1 MEIRLLNKKDIKI
14 TRESIIIVLLMSVV
28 ITLIL
33 LSMLLDL
40 TKIVEINNTSNLLVL
55 EYKVGNS
62 VIDINYILAFIAVI
76 TCYTYYYIY
85 NKHKFLVITLVY
97 VSFAVEYFCETIFI
111 TKLES
116 MTNVVG
122 LLIFTSIFRLILIK
136 LIIKGD
142 NKVTRL
148 LNKRKELSVIATI
161 VITYTLILL
170 EIYFK
175 HIKLLISNVNI
186 IMTFNT
192 IIIAYY
198 VFSVIK
204 LSIKILKDGDF
215 IWAIIIASINMFILK
230 KIYLIADVYIVNY
243 SLYEWGKLFTVSGFV
258 ILIIGLFT
266 EIINKVKENE
276 ILQEELEVFYN
287 LTEKNIINNVYIYD
301 ENDNIL
307 YANSLMR
314 ELEDNRVVD
323 ETDPYKNIEK
333 LYGNKV
339 DKEISDGIDQIINE
353 DGYFNDVVFLKNNK
367 IIKLDIKR
375 IEFKKGKIRTV
386 VSFRYITEEFKRNRE
401 MKINENKFIAM
412 TESIKDIICMLDIEG
427 NITYV
432 NTMVE
437 DVIGYSKEELIGKNY
452 TFVLDKQDERAY
464 DFINSNYND
473 SAFMEH
479 NVICKDNS
487 VIIMESVIS
496 KIFTEN
502 NELVGHALVSRDIS
516 YRNEFECLKVK
527 YNEMKA
533 YDKIRSEFFANLS
546 HEVRTPINI
555 IYSCFQLLNNQKEN
569 GPESLAIYYDKYEKT
584 IKQNCFRMLRLV
596 NNLIDITKI
605 DSGFVKMRFGNYNII
620 NLVEDITLS
629 VIPYVEAKK
638 INIMFDTELEEL
650 EIKCDPDEIERVML
664 NLISNSIKFNEVG
677 GSILVSISVNETWV
691 EISVKDTGIGIA
703 KEMRTYIFERFAQ
716 NDKSLN
722 RENEGSGIGLAL
734 VKSLVELHNGEVYL
748 CDNEDKGSEF
758 IIKLPNITY
767 NDVDEEVKNISG
779 NNSKPTAEKISIELS
794 DIYDL
799 I

>member
-14 TRESIIIVLLMSVV
+14 TRESIRIVLLMSVV

-40 TKIVEINNTSNLLVL
+40 TKTVEINNTSNLLVL

-85 NKHKFLVITLVY
+85 NKHEFLVITLVY

-116 MTNVVG
+116 ITNVVG
-122 LLIFTSIFRLILIK
+122 LLIFTSIFRLILIR

-198 VFSVIK
+198 IFSVIK

-230 KIYLIADVYIVNY
+230 KIYLIADIYIVNY
-243 SLYEWGKLFTVSGFV
+243 SLYEWCKLFTVSGFV
-258 ILIIGLFT
+258 ILIIGLFI

-276 ILQEELEVFYN
+276 ILQEELEVFYS
-287 LTEKNIINNVYIYD
+287 LTEKNPINNVYIYD

-307 YANSLMR
+307 YANALMR
-314 ELEDNRVVD
+314 QHEDSRLEN
-323 ETDPYKNIEK
+323 ENDPYSDVEQ
-333 LYGNKV
+333 LYGNKLHS
-339 DKEISDGIDQIINE
+339 KFANRINELINE
-353 DGYFNDVVFLKNNK
+353 DGHFNDIVFLENNK

-569 GPESLAIYYDKYEKT
+569 GPESLALYYDKYEKT

>member
-1 MEIRLLNKKDIKI
+1 MGVTTKKDKKLINRQIK
-14 TRESIIIVLLMSVV
+14 IVLLLSIISTFVSIIM
-28 ITLIL
+28 LINI
-33 LSMLLDL
+33 
-40 TKIVEINNTSNLLVL
+40 KNININNINITD
-55 EYKVGNS
+55 YKIS
-62 VIDINYILAFIAVI
+62 SSFIDMNYILAFISVGACWV
-76 TCYTYYYIY
+76 YYYIY
-85 NKHKFLVITLVY
+85 KKGEFLVITLVY
-97 VSFAVEYFCETIFI
+97 ISFATEYLFETIFMTYI
-111 TKLES
+111 KES
-116 MTNVVG
+116 YGVLG
-122 LLIFTSIFRLILIK
+122 LLIFTSIARMILIT
-136 LIIKGD
+136 LIIKGN
-142 NKVTRL
+142 NKFTKL
-148 LNKRKELSVIATI
+148 LNEKKELAVLLTVISTIGLMLIEGYFKYIKVIISNKDII
-161 VITYTLILL
+161 VIFNILIILYY
-170 EIYFK
+170 IYSI
-175 HIKLLISNVNI
+175 IKL
-186 IMTFNT
+186 
-192 IIIAYY
+192 A
-198 VFSVIK
+198 
-204 LSIKILKDGDF
+204 IKIINESDF
-215 IWAIIIASINMFILK
+215 IWAVIIASINMFILK
-230 KIYLIADVYIVNY
+230 KLYLIIDIYTVNID
-243 SLYEWGKLFTVSGFV
+243 LHEWCKLFTLSGFV
-258 ILIIGLFT
+258 ILIIGLFI

-287 LTEKNIINNVYIYD
+287 LTEKNPINNVYIYD
-301 ENDNIL
+301 ENSNIV
-307 YANSLMR
+307 YANAL
-314 ELEDNRVVD
+314 LIKHEDDRVNCED
-323 ETDPYKNIEK
+323 DPYKNVEK
-333 LYGNKV
+333 LYGNKLYSKFV
-339 DKEISDGIDQIINE
+339 DEINE
-353 DGYFNDVVFLKNNK
+353 KLNGESHFNKIVFLKNNK
-367 IIKLDIKR
+367 IIRLDVRR

-401 MKINENKFIAM
+401 MKINENKFLAM

-427 NITYV
+427 TITYV

-452 TFVLDKQDERAY
+452 TFVLDKKDERAY
-464 DFINSNYND
+464 NFINSNYQD

-479 NVICKDNS
+479 SIICKDNS
-487 VIIMESVIS
+487 IIIMESVIS

-516 YRNEFECLKVK
+516 YRNEFESLKLK

-533 YDKIRSEFFANLS
+533 YDKIRTEFFANLS

-555 IYSCFQLLNNQKEN
+555 IYSCFQLLNNQKEK

-664 NLISNSIKFNEVG
+664 NLISNAIKFNEVG
-677 GSILVSISVNETWV
+677 GSILVNISISETWV

-703 KEMRTYIFERFAQ
+703 KEMKNYIFERFAQ

-734 VKSLVELHNGEVYL
+734 VKSLVELHDGEVYL
-748 CDNEDKGSEF
+748 LDNEEKGSEF
-758 IIKLPNITY
+758 IVKLPNVTY
-767 NDVDEEVKNISG
+767 NNVDEEVKNISG